1 VRNGT
6 LYWTDPKGLINIPPI
21 FQTKTPGI
29 YVYIN
34 SQGIFM
40 MTHKISEARKLAEL
54 RALTDRQLTALIA
67 NRLERGFALAW
78 RLERKAGGSYEDL
91 TRLCSEIERLLPA
104 VGGADR
110 ARLQAQFAQLQDAMN
125 FGMPIRTAS

>member
-1 VRNGT
+1 
-6 LYWTDPKGLINIPPI
+6 
-21 FQTKTPGI
+21 
-29 YVYIN
+29 
-34 SQGIFM
+34 M